1 MTDIRRRP
9 IAGNLRWRDTNQI
22 DITVA
27 VDRLALDRTR
37 LAMLSCVGYA
47 QDIKALRAA
56 LAGGTGAPMQFSDRK
71 GYRLSL
77 VQGNTQVT
85 PDYVY
90 AAGCRYAAE
99 AHRLAYG
106 VHHAIFVATVPGLM
120 LEDGDEALWAEL
132 KHPRYTTPLLRAW
145 LPYLRRELA
154 QARLLLP
161 LACLDCRCMGLTATT
176 KDLDGI
182 VEHGL
187 KNRLIMIEE
196 ESTA

>member
-9 IAGNLRWRDTNQI
+9 IAGNLRWRDGNQI

-27 VDRLALDRTR
+27 VDRLAIDNTR
-37 LAMLSCVGYA
+37 LAMLSCVGHA

-56 LAGGTGAPMQFSDRK
+56 LHGGTGAPMEFNDLK
-71 GYRLSL
+71 GYGLTL
-77 VQGNTQVT
+77 VQGSSQFT
-85 PDYVY
+85 PRHVY
-90 AAGCRYAAE
+90 AAGTRYAAE
-99 AHRLAYG
+99 AFRLAYG
-106 VHHAIFVATVPGLM
+106 IHHAIFVSTAPGLM

-145 LPYLRRELA
+145 LPYLRQELA
-154 QARLLLP
+154 QARLLRP

-187 KNRLIMIEE
+187 KNGLIIIEE
-196 ESTA
+196 ESAA